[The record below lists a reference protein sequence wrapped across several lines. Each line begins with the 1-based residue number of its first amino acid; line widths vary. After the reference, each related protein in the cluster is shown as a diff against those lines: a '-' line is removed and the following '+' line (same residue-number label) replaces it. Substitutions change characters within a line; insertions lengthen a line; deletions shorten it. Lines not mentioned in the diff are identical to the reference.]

1 MCDDLVAPNWVLHQ
15 PNTLHPGS
23 GPEEYHSRIC
33 GLRAAFRPGAAR
45 ELRAKEQFCL
55 GDHVVTRWTTRG
67 THSGELGS
75 IPRTGKMVERTEVS
89 IKRFAEGKVAETWMC
104 TDALP
109 LRRQVGTV
117 LGDADWKGW

>member
-1 MCDDLVAPNWVLHQ
+1 
-15 PNTLHPGS
+15 
-23 GPEEYHSRIC
+23 
-33 GLRAAFRPGAAR
+33 
-45 ELRAKEQFCL
+45 
-55 GDHVVTRWTTRG
+55 
-67 THSGELGS
+67 
-75 IPRTGKMVERTEVS
+75 MVERTEVS